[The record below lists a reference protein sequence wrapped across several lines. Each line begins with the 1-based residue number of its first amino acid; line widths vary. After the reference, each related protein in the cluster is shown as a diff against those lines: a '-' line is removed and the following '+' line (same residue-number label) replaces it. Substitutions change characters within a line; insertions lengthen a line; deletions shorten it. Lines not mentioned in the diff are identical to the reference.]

1 MNRILLKFFKTHRH
15 KGLLSNSDAKN
26 NLKITRYAIAC
37 AHCRHALTCYY
48 HADDVI
54 NAAEADDVIN
64 SSFIHAY
71 EQSTLLLSNL
81 VVSKLKKKEKIH
93 NRPLAIF

>member
-1 MNRILLKFFKTHRH
+1 MQ
-15 KGLLSNSDAKN
+15 KN

-81 VVSKLKKKEKIH
+81 VVSKLKKKRK
-93 NRPLAIF
+93 NSQQTPCNFLNVWLR